1 MTGRGAA
8 PTVSV
13 VIAVR
18 DGARYLGEAIRS
30 VLDQTLPALEVLVVD
45 DGSHDDSADVARA
58 FGPPVR
64 VITQAPAG
72 IGAARNRGLAEAR
85 ADTVA
90 FQDADDLWFP
100 DKLAMQTS
108 ALAQDP
114 TLDLVSGHVRQF
126 ISPDVPK
133 EEKARFVCPPGPQP
147 GWTACAT
154 LATRRAIEII
164 GPFSETLRAGE
175 FIDWFMR
182 GREAGLRALMLP
194 GVVLARR
201 IHLANHGVR
210 ERQSYADYL
219 TVVRDAFRRRRAD
232 SP

>member
-1 MTGRGAA
+1 MTSRGVV

-45 DGSHDDSADVARA
+45 DGSRDDSAEVARA
-58 FGPPVR
+58 FAPPVR

-90 FQDADDLWFP
+90 FLDADDLWSP
-100 DKLAMQTS
+100 DKLAVQTL

-126 ISPDVPK
+126 ISPDVPEK
-133 EEKARFVCPPGPQP
+133 EKARFVCPPGPQP
-147 GWTACAT
+147 GWIPSAT
-154 LATRRAIEII
+154 LVTRRAIAII

-182 GREAGLRALMLP
+182 GREAGLRDLMLP
-194 GVVLARR
+194 GIVVARR
-201 IHLANHGVR
+201 IHLANYGVR
-210 ERQSYADYL
+210 ERQSYTDYL
-219 TVVRDAFRRRRAD
+219 TVVRDSFRRRRAD
-232 SP
+232 SS